1 MDKLTPELVEALT
14 LAQDE
19 IKHADQDGK
28 NPYFKSDYATLE
40 QVISTVKPVLNKHGV
55 MFQQISHKSDVG
67 ACVETWFFGHGGML
81 STGPVTIA
89 ATQIDPQ
96 AFGSAF
102 TYAKRY
108 SLSLAC
114 GIGHQ
119 KDDDAEQ
126 GMRRKLTSKPKD
138 TATEKTEEWND
149 KAVKALADPV
159 IFKYK
164 VMKDD
169 TIIAGCQDPIEYL
182 QLCREHMR
190 DPASDACKAMFRSSE
205 DYIKEAQEVTAG
217 KIKDAFTQLQGLYA
231 HD

>member
-19 IKHADQDGK
+19 IKHADKDGK
-28 NPYFKSDYATLE
+28 NTYFKSDYATLE
-40 QVISTVKPVLNKHGV
+40 EVISTVKPVLNKHGV
-55 MFQQISHKSDVG
+55 MFQQISHRSDVG

-81 STGPVTIA
+81 NTGPVTIA
-89 ATQIDPQ
+89 AVQTDPQ

-119 KDDDAEQ
+119 KDDDAETYMVKDRSQ
-126 GMRRKLTSKPKD
+126 KAIQREQDKRRKLTPKPKD
-138 TATEKTEEWND
+138 A
-149 KAVKALADPV
+149 AHDPV
-159 IFKYK
+159 VHKYK
-164 VMKDD
+164 VMKND

-182 QLCREHMR
+182 QLCRAHMR
-190 DPASDACKAMFRSSE
+190 DPANDACKAIFRSSE

-231 HD
+231 ND